1 MGTAA
6 TDIPTIVDHLFR
18 HEYGKLVSVLTRV
31 FGSRN
36 IDFAEDVVQDTLLDA
51 INQWKYKGIPSNPA
65 AWLYKA
71 AKYKALNIINREEYK
86 RRYSKEQLHALQLE
100 WTVDTH
106 LEHFLSEAEIL
117 DDQVRM
123 MFTCCH
129 PAISPDSQIALILK
143 TLCGFGIPEIAKA
156 FITNEE
162 NINKRLVRA
171 RKNIREAKIVFD
183 IPAGK
188 ELEQRLAAVL
198 EAIYLLFNEGY
209 CASHG
214 EFFIRYEL
222 CEEAIRIAGIISSHP
237 GITEKGNVRALLS
250 LMLLNASRFKSR
262 QSDDGM
268 IIRLEEQDRSLWDK
282 DMIRRGISFLYKA
295 LGGSGISKYHILGTI
310 SAHHCTAMSV
320 QTTDWENIL
329 LLYDNLLE
337 IDASA
342 IVLLNRAVVISKVFT
357 VEKAIDELER
367 IGNDP
372 LIENYQYYYSTLAEF
387 YLQQQRLHEAEKYFI
402 RAIGL
407 TAVPS
412 EKEILQ
418 KKLAFCHSAI

>member
-1 MGTAA
+1 MANAA
-6 TDIPTIVDHLFR
+6 DIPKLVDHLFR
-18 HEYGKLVSVLTRV
+18 HEYGKLVSVLTKI

-36 IDFAEDVVQDTLLDA
+36 LDFAEDVVQDTLLDA
-51 INQWKYKGIPSNPA
+51 IDQWKYKGIPENPA

-71 AKYKALNIINREEYK
+71 AKYKALNIINREGYK
-86 RRYSKEQLHALQLE
+86 RRYSLEQAHSLQLE
-100 WTVDTH
+100 WTADPNMDH
-106 LEHFLSEAEIL
+106 ILSEEEIR

-143 TLCGFGIPEIAKA
+143 TLCGFGIPEMAKA

-171 RKNIREAKIVFD
+171 RKNIREAKIAFD
-183 IPAGK
+183 IPKGK
-188 ELEQRLAAVL
+188 ELEQRLAVVL

-214 EFFIRYEL
+214 EFSIRYEL

-237 GITEKGNVRALLS
+237 AITEKGNVHALS
-250 LMLLNASRFKSR
+250 SMMLLNASRFKSR
-262 QSDDGM
+262 QADDGM
-268 IIRLEEQDRSLWDK
+268 LIRLEEQDRSLWDK
-282 DMIRRGISFLYKA
+282 DMIRRGISFLYQS
-295 LGGSGISKYHILGTI
+295 LGGAGISKYHILATI
-310 SAHHCTAMSV
+310 SAHHCTARSV
-320 QTTDWENIL
+320 ETTDWENIL

-357 VEKAIDELER
+357 LQKAIDELER
-367 IGNDP
+367 ISKDP
-372 LIENYQYYYSTLAEF
+372 VIENYQYYYSTLAEL
-387 YLQQQRLHEAEKYFI
+387 YLLQERFPEAEKYFV

-407 TAVPS
+407 ASVPS
-412 EKEILQ
+412 EKAALQ